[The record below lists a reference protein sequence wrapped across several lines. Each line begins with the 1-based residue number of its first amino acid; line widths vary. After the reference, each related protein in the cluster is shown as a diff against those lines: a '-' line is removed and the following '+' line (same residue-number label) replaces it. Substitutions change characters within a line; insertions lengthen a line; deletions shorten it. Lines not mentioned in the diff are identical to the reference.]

1 MTAAPILRDG
11 TREGAGAMGW
21 LAGRTGLHL
30 ARCAFPLLLLAAA
43 ADAVPQDRT
52 QAYRWRNVAV
62 GGGGFVTGLVFHP
75 GERGL
80 LYARTDIGGAYRW
93 EPAHQRWTPLLDW
106 MGEDDRG
113 RFGVE
118 SLALDPADAD
128 RLYLAVGTYLHA
140 RGADGVVL
148 RSRDRGATFERAPLP
163 FKLGGNEQGRGNGER
178 LAVDPRDGRVLLLGT
193 RAHGLWRS
201 ADAGASWSEVTRFP
215 AVARSEAAWARGARD
230 AVPVGIAFVVFEPA
244 GAPADRGAVVYAGV
258 STTGTSLYRSHDG
271 GMHWEA
277 VPGQPTGLR
286 PSHMVR
292 DRRGRWLLSYGDE
305 PGPNHMADGAVYRYD
320 PADGSWIDI
329 TPLPRTPGQPGGFG
343 WGAVAVDA
351 HDPDVIVATTFRRYR
366 PRDELFRSVDGGRS
380 WSPAFE
386 RSRFEHAGVPWTRD
400 ATPHWMA
407 DVEIDPHDPERIWFV
422 TGYGMWA
429 SRNARAYDGGEV
441 LHWEFPQA
449 GFEET
454 VPLALLSPPQ
464 GAHLVSGLGDV
475 DGFVHD
481 ALDVPQ
487 QRFSGVRFSNTESLA
502 TAAQAPARMV
512 RTGHFH
518 NRPGDAVRG
527 AWSGDGGRSWTAFSE
542 EPGEGAGAGRIVL
555 SADGERAIWHPRDAS
570 RHWRGDG
577 QGRGWK
583 PVAGL
588 PRGAVVEAD
597 PLAANAFHAFDPA
610 SGRFFVSRDGGASF
624 TASWS
629 LPGAGDVRRAEL
641 RPHPRRSGEG
651 WLAAGTRGLWRWN
664 GDGPVRIDGVE
675 DARSLGLGAPARANG
690 EPVLFLHGRVGADAG
705 LHRSDDGGGSWR
717 RIDHDG
723 MRMGGVMRHVT
734 GDPRLHGRVY
744 FGTEGRGIWYGDPQ

>member
-1 MTAAPILRDG
+1 
-11 TREGAGAMGW
+11 MGW

-30 ARCAFPLLLLAAA
+30 ARCALPLLLLGAA
-43 ADAVPQDRT
+43 ADAVSQGQA

-93 EPAHQRWTPLLDW
+93 EAGEQRWTPLLDW
-106 MGEDDRG
+106 MGEEDRG

-118 SLALDPADAD
+118 SLALDPSDPD

-140 RGADGVVL
+140 RGADGAIL
-148 RSRDRGATFERAPLP
+148 RSRDRGATFERTPLP

-201 ADAGASWSEVTRFP
+201 DDGGARWREVAAFP
-215 AVARSEAAWARGARD
+215 AVAKSRAAWAKGARD
-230 AVPVGIAFVVFEPA
+230 EVPVGIAFVVFDPSPDA
-244 GAPADRGAVVYAGV
+244 GAPGAVVYAGV
-258 STTGTSLYRSHDG
+258 STTGTSLFRSRDG
-271 GMHWEA
+271 GTTWDA
-277 VPGQPTGLR
+277 VPGQPRGLR

-292 DRRGRWLLSYGDE
+292 DARGRWLLSYGDE

-320 PADGSWIDI
+320 PGDGSWTDI
-329 TPLPRTPGQPGGFG
+329 TPLPRTPGQGSGFG

-380 WSPAFE
+380 WAPAFE
-386 RSRFEHAGVPWTRD
+386 RSDFDHATTPWTRD

-407 DVEIDPHDPERIWFV
+407 DVEIDPHDPDRIWFV
-422 TGYGMWA
+422 TGYGVWA
-429 SRNARAYDGGEV
+429 SRNARAFDGGAT
-441 LHWEFPQA
+441 LQWEFPQA
-449 GFEET
+449 GLEET

-481 ALDVPQ
+481 ELDAPQ
-487 QRFSGVRFSNTESLA
+487 QRFAGVRYSNTEGMA
-502 TAAQAPARMV
+502 FAAKAPSRMV

-518 NRPGDAVRG
+518 NRPAGAVRG
-527 AWSGDGGRSWTAFSE
+527 AWSDDGGRNWTAFAR
-542 EPGEGAGAGRIVL
+542 EPEDGDGAGRIAL
-555 SADGERAIWHPRDAS
+555 SSDGARAIWHPRHGAA
-570 RHWRGDG
+570 HWLGDG
-577 QGRGWK
+577 RGQDWRQ
-583 PVAGL
+583 VEGL
-588 PRGAVVEAD
+588 PRAAVVEAD
-597 PLAANAFHAFDPA
+597 PVAAEVFHAFDPA
-610 SGRFFVSRDGGASF
+610 TGGFFASRDGGVSF
-624 TASWS
+624 AHAWT
-629 LPGAGDVRRAEL
+629 LPGADARDARAEL
-641 RPHPRRSGEG
+641 RPHPARGGEG
-651 WLAAGTRGLWRWN
+651 WLAAGARGLWRW
-664 GDGPVRIDGVE
+664 DATGPRRVEGVE
-675 DARSLGLGAPARANG
+675 DARSLGLGAPAREDG
-690 EPVLFLHGRVGADAG
+690 EPVLFLHGRVGAITG
-705 LHRSDDGGGSWR
+705 LHRSDDGGRSWR
-717 RIDHDG
+717 RIDHDR

-734 GDPRLHGRVY
+734 GDPRRHGRVY